1 MNQPTKETITQKI
14 NMVLDG
20 SMTREAICI
29 WAADYIRN
37 DEHISINDLEAWH
50 YLVAISNIDE
60 MLEPNE
66 YLFHEN
72 DIRSIVAKYIQAS

>member
-20 SMTREAICI
+20 SMTREAMCI
-29 WAADYIRN
+29 WAAEYIRN
-37 DEHISINDLEAWH
+37 DERICINDLEAWH

-72 DIRSIVAKYIQAS
+72 DIRAIVAKYIQVS